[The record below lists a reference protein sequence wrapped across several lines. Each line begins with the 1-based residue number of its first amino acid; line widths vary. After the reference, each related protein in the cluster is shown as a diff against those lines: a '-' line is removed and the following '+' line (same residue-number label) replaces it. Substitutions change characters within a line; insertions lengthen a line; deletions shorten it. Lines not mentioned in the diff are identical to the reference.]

1 MKLNYML
8 EEFDNIYMRYDSVNG
23 KVLELYP
30 PFEAVN
36 LPCNI
41 LNILRMKKFHLNIAA
56 LNKIE
61 VFIKNSKDRDCIN
74 VQGEKG
80 WYCIESKRIDEE
92 TFILHLYS
100 LSNTM
105 DKIKNA
111 IYKEQLDPLTNALQ
125 KNAIQTYVSSVLKEH
140 PEKEATMFMLDV
152 DYFKNINDNFGHIF
166 GDKVIVAVAKALHDI
181 SGKSGKVGRIGGD
194 EFILFVEQ
202 GLDRL
207 GMKNIAR
214 LIRYVLDN
222 LEVDGKPF
230 SCTATIGICQ
240 YPKFASNFIE
250 LYNCCDKALYR
261 GKEKGRDCHIIYDP
275 MIHLGPMGLQEEKK
289 DQHSVQ
295 KLSLPTFIAGIVK
308 GFLKSEEYSEND
320 VFKQIADFFN
330 LDRIIIYRTNTIEL
344 KYAKTQELIN
354 IDEYIKIPFE
364 SYKEHFIMDDLLYI
378 NDTRTWRLTQNK
390 IYDIYEKCGTSSAVQ
405 VLIFDANSTPSG
417 FISYEIAHTKRVWQ
431 RGELNA
437 FAILTK
443 IINAF
448 KNFYK

>member
-1 MKLNYML
+1 MKLNAML
-8 EEFDNIYMRYDSVNG
+8 EEFDNVYMKYDSVNG

-30 PFEAVN
+30 SFESVN

-41 LNILRMKKFHLNIAA
+41 LTILRGKKFNLNIAA

-61 VFIKNSKDRDCIN
+61 KFIKNSRNKDCIN

-80 WYCIESKRIDEE
+80 WYCLESKRISDDE
-92 TFILHLYS
+92 FVLHLYS
-100 LSNTM
+100 LNNTM
-105 DKIKNA
+105 DKIKTA

-125 KNAIQTYVSSVLKEH
+125 KNAIQIYIDSVLKEH
-140 PEKEATMFMLDV
+140 PENEATMFMLDV
-152 DYFKNINDNFGHIF
+152 DYFKNINDNYGHLF
-166 GDKVIVAVAKALHDI
+166 GDKVISAVASALLDI

-240 YPKFASNFIE
+240 YPKFANSFME
-250 LYNCCDKALYR
+250 LYTCCDKALYR

-275 MIHLGPMGLQEEKK
+275 LIHLGPTGLQEENNEEPK
-289 DQHSVQ
+289 VQ
-295 KLSLPTFIAGIVK
+295 KLSMPTFVSQIVK
-308 GFLKSEEYSEND
+308 GFLKSEEYTEND

-330 LDRIIIYRTNTIEL
+330 LDRIIIFRLDSIEL
-344 KYAKTQELIN
+344 KYAKTEDIRN
-354 IDEYIKIPFE
+354 VDEYRKIPFDT
-364 SYKEHFIMDDLLYI
+364 YKEHFIMDDLMYI
-378 NDTRTWRLTQNK
+378 NDIRTWKITQSK
-390 IYDIYEKCGTSSAVQ
+390 IYEIYEKSATSSAVQ
-405 VLIFDANSTPSG
+405 VLIFDTSGKPSG
-417 FISYEIAHTKRVWQ
+417 FISYEITHTKRVWQ
-431 RGELNA
+431 RGELNS
-437 FAILTK
+437 FAVITK
-443 IINAF
+443 IINMF